1 MGIEDNATKAII
13 VVVYLLMSLSY
24 YGITDPQMRNELAE
38 KKARSK
44 LHWLTQQGTVQE
56 YVKDFTELML
66 KISNL
71 SEKEA
76 FYWFD
81 DG

>member
-1 MGIEDNATKAII
+1 MEQYFHAMGIEDNATKVNI

-24 YGITDPQMRNELAE
+24 CGITDPQMRNE
-38 KKARSK
+38 

-56 YVKDFTELML
+56 YVKDFNELML
-66 KISNL
+66 QISNL